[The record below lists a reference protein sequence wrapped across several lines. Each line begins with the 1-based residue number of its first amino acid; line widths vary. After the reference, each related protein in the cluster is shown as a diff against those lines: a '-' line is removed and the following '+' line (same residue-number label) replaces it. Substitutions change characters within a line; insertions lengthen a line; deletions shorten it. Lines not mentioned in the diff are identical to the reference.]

1 VSKAVAVILDDDN
14 WFWAYDV
21 SLAVV
26 AVEVLRLVDAG
37 ASTREPGLE
46 DLVDRL
52 KAPVLVSGTLGLHLV
67 DLTDAQ
73 REQLLALLTE
83 ASRRLRARPS
93 VPAAEVMEQAERYV
107 AGVEPYLL
115 RGASFIDTY
124 PVADLADAVIGLIR
138 GELPPP
144 PPRTTAW
151 LYGWDDSPSA
161 L

>member
-1 VSKAVAVILDDDN
+1 MLFRS
-14 WFWAYDV
+14 
-21 SLAVV
+21 
-26 AVEVLRLVDAG
+26 
-37 ASTREPGLE
+37 
-46 DLVDRL
+46 
-52 KAPVLVSGTLGLHLV
+52 
-67 DLTDAQ
+67 LTDAQ